1 MTIPTLTDRLFQDG
15 NDEPLDPFAVFEEW
29 FAEALAKEVNDPHAM
44 AVATVDADGAPDVRM
59 VLLNARD
66 ERGFVFFT
74 NFESA
79 KGVQLLGQ
87 PRAALVLHWKSVRR
101 QVRVR
106 GLVEVVEPGE
116 ADAYFSTRA
125 RGSQIASS
133 ASEQSRPLKSRAE
146 LIRRV
151 EALTDKLGEDP
162 VPRPVH
168 WSGFRIVPLDIEF
181 WKDGAF
187 RLHDRMLFTRDA
199 PGKPWTRQR
208 LFP

>member
-146 LIRRV
+146 LIRRAV
-151 EALTDKLGEDP
+151 AAGTSY
-162 VPRPVH
+162 H
-168 WSGFRIVPLDIEF
+168 S
-181 WKDGAF
+181 A
-187 RLHDRMLFTRDA
+187 
-199 PGKPWTRQR
+199 
-208 LFP
+208 